1 MADLAELRMQQH
13 IAHEIYRQQIL
24 QRIPGKKNIIRENN
38 LYPSVLSR
46 LWANQSIFL
55 KKHSFDMGIWRS
67 LEGIET
73 QNPQIDYLIWFL
85 CWNK

>member
-55 KKHSFDMGIWRS
+55 KKPSFDIWRS

-85 CWNK
+85 CWNR

>member
-55 KKHSFDMGIWRS
+55 KKPSFDI
-67 LEGIET
+67 
-73 QNPQIDYLIWFL
+73 
-85 CWNK
+85 